1 MDSDFAHR
9 KITAAAVAAL
19 MRANGFSMSFEELR
33 DEFVERAGR
42 QARELKQ
49 VLRGMLR
56 NGDLEQDASGR
67 WHLVETEEVI
77 EGVVAQ
83 DGKTLRLNGL
93 EVERE
98 RNLHLRA
105 GDTIKARVVADK
117 TQTKVQVVDVL
128 SRTDRM
134 LVGELVWHGSQP
146 YVESLAADYR
156 GRVHLVIAPSVGRN
170 GDLVRVEITGED
182 RAGLRGQVIGVVQ
195 GETLIER
202 AIRTQIDSLHI
213 PEAWPTGM
221 ADAVA
226 GLPKTVANRL
236 PKGRTDLRDLPLV
249 TIDGETAKD
258 FDDAVYCEK
267 DGRGWRLIVAI
278 ADVGHYV
285 KQGGALDTEASD
297 RGNSVYLPGAVVPM
311 LPEALSNELCSL
323 KPKVPRLA
331 MVCDM
336 RVSSTGRVSE
346 SVFYEA
352 LIRSWQR
359 LTYTRVGAWIEG
371 AALEVE
377 DEVLTS
383 LDALH
388 RCFKALL
395 SAREK
400 RGALDFDS
408 HECDLE
414 LKDGRAIAVKP
425 VVRNDAHRLIEEAM
439 IAANVCAAEFLE
451 RHDAL
456 GLYRV
461 HGQPDVLKVQ
471 MLRSAFAMAGVHL
484 DKEITPK
491 TVQAALTQIEDRPD
505 AWIFQMLTL
514 RTMQQAVYQPGN
526 IGHFGLALT
535 HYMHFTSPIRRYAD
549 LIVHRAIKAVLHGK
563 KGPLDEHTL
572 ADVGVH
578 ISFTERRA
586 ESAER
591 AVDNWLKCDLVG
603 EHVGEEMA
611 GRIGG
616 VTEFGLFIELE
627 GFYVQGLVH
636 VSELGQDYYRF
647 HPHAMALVGDRSG
660 QSFRLGDA
668 VRVRIR
674 EVRPALGRIDL
685 ELVGNAGKSGK
696 TVKTRQKKEGDDRRK
711 KTGRRGR
718 R

>member
-19 MRANGFSMSFEELR
+19 LRASGFSMSFDELR
-33 DEFVERAGR
+33 EEFVERAGR

-56 NGDLEQDASGR
+56 NGDLEQDAAGR
-67 WHLVETEEVI
+67 WYLVETEEVI

-83 DGKTLRLNGL
+83 DGKSLRVNGL

-105 GDTIKARVVADK
+105 GDTIKARVLAD
-117 TQTKVQVVDVL
+117 KVQVIEVL

-134 LVGELVWHGSQP
+134 LVGELVWHGSHP

-156 GRVHLVIAPSVGRN
+156 GRVHLVAAPDVGRN
-170 GDLVRVEITGED
+170 GDLVRVEIDGED
-182 RAGLRGQVIGVVQ
+182 RAGLRGHVIGVVQ
-195 GETLIER
+195 GETILER

-213 PEAWPTGM
+213 PDTWPTGM

-226 GLPKTVANRL
+226 GLPKSVANRL
-236 PKGRTDLRDLPLV
+236 PKGRVDLRQLPLV

-285 KQGGALDTEASD
+285 KQGGALDTEAAD
-297 RGNSVYLPGAVVPM
+297 RGNSVYLPGTVVPM

-336 RVSSTGRVSE
+336 RVSSTGRVRE

-371 AALEVE
+371 AALDVE
-377 DEVLTS
+377 DEVLAS

-388 RCFKALL
+388 RCFKVLL
-395 SAREK
+395 NAREK

-425 VVRNDAHRLIEEAM
+425 VKRNDAHRLIEEAM

-451 RHDAL
+451 QHDAL

-461 HGQPDVLKVQ
+461 HGQPDLLKVQ
-471 MLRSAFAMAGVHL
+471 MLRSAFALAGVHL
-484 DKEITPK
+484 EKEITPK
-491 TVQAALTQIEDRPD
+491 AVQAALAQIEARPD

-514 RTMQQAVYQPGN
+514 RTMQQAVYQPDN

-563 KGPLDEHTL
+563 QAPLDEHTL
-572 ADVGVH
+572 ADIGVH

-611 GRIGG
+611 GRVGG
-616 VTEFGLFIELE
+616 VTEFGLFVELE

-636 VSELGQDYYRF
+636 ISELGQDYFRF

-668 VRVRIR
+668 VRVRVR

-685 ELVGNAGKSGK
+685 ELVGNGGK
-696 TVKTRQKKEGDDRRK
+696 RQQKKAGDDRQRK
-711 KTGRRGR
+711 GGRRIR

>member
-33 DEFVERAGR
+33 EEFVERAGR

-56 NGDLEQDASGR
+56 NGDLEQDATRR
-67 WHLVETEEVI
+67 WYLIETEEVV

-93 EVERE
+93 EIERE

-105 GDTIKARVVADK
+105 GDTIRARVVAD
-117 TQTKVQVVDVL
+117 KVQVVDVL

-134 LVGELVWHGSQP
+134 LVGELVWHDSHP

-156 GRVHLVIAPSVGRN
+156 GRVHLVTAPDVGRN

-182 RAGLRGQVIGVVQ
+182 RAGLRGQVISVVQ
-195 GETLIER
+195 GETLLER

-213 PEAWPTGM
+213 PEAWPAGM

-226 GLPKTVANRL
+226 ALPKSVANKL
-236 PKGRTDLRDLPLV
+236 PKGRADLRDLPLV

-258 FDDAVYCEK
+258 FDDAVFCEK

-297 RGNSVYLPGAVVPM
+297 RGNSVYLPGTVVPM

-323 KPKVPRLA
+323 KPQVPRLA

-336 RVSSTGRVSE
+336 RISSNGRVRE

-377 DEVLTS
+377 DEVLAS

-388 RCFKALL
+388 RCFRALL
-395 SAREK
+395 NSREK

-408 HECDLE
+408 HESDLE

-451 RHDAL
+451 QHEAL

-471 MLRSAFAMAGVHL
+471 MLRSAFALAGVHL

-491 TVQAALTQIEDRPD
+491 TVQAALTQIEGRPD
-505 AWIFQMLTL
+505 AWIFEMLTL

-563 KGPLDEHTL
+563 KPRSMNTRWGTSVCTSRSPN
-572 ADVGVH
+572 VVR
-578 ISFTERRA
+578 SPP
-586 ESAER
+586 SA
-591 AVDNWLKCDLVG
+591 
-603 EHVGEEMA
+603 
-611 GRIGG
+611 
-616 VTEFGLFIELE
+616 
-627 GFYVQGLVH
+627 
-636 VSELGQDYYRF
+636 
-647 HPHAMALVGDRSG
+647 RS
-660 QSFRLGDA
+660 
-668 VRVRIR
+668 
-674 EVRPALGRIDL
+674 
-685 ELVGNAGKSGK
+685 
-696 TVKTRQKKEGDDRRK
+696 T
-711 KTGRRGR
+711 TG
-718 R
+718 